1 MLIMGV
7 SWSIKI
13 FQFQLTREAS
23 ISTKLNAQPLVPKDN
38 FSSSYIHQKGSV
50 CGPMSDVSG
59 FEVNLDH

>member
-1 MLIMGV
+1 MGV
-7 SWSIKI
+7 SWSIKKI
-13 FQFQLTREAS
+13 S
-23 ISTKLNAQPLVPKDN
+23 ISVNQRSLYFKTKLNAQPLVPKDN